1 MLQSVITRPWG
12 TKTNLKTLCHFT
24 DLLRKSLL
32 LFVGTQYVSTR
43 QIIRHS
49 PQSLFVLKGEAII
62 QLHNIP
68 FGVTFTWADECPI
81 YFITKWERIL
91 ASVCRST
98 LVSLRLLSEVTEVTV
113 YTAERS
119 MRLAELVLLSHV
131 FILVGVTPSLFPFI
145 WRTERGKWDSGR
157 CEKLI
162 FVVANLQHVTHNV
175 RVERLHIDVSDGA
188 AG

>member
-68 FGVTFTWADECPI
+68 LWCHFHLSGWVSNLFHNKVGAYSGQCLSFYTREPQVALWSDWSDRLHSGEVNAIGWVGAFVPCVHLGGSDA
-81 YFITKWERIL
+81 L
-91 ASVCRST
+91 
-98 LVSLRLLSEVTEVTV
+98 LVS
-113 YTAERS
+113 
-119 MRLAELVLLSHV
+119 
-131 FILVGVTPSLFPFI
+131 I
-145 WRTERGKWDSGR
+145 
-157 CEKLI
+157 
-162 FVVANLQHVTHNV
+162 HNV